1 MPAPPGPGY
10 TSAHE
15 VAESGAVTFACST
28 DVAAWPW
35 LELAP
40 QHPVVIQTQN
50 FWSSVGAGAAM
61 GSLDESKWSALTW
74 TDWELGERDAG
85 HAVRGV
91 YERTQVGDDLAFT
104 TRLYDAA
111 DRLIVTMRGKGVVF
125 RTRNFEKWREGS
137 KKDAVSRMLL
147 ADFDFAPRELLGLG
161 ERELPLVSQLEGERA
176 RALVSKENGLMPG
189 HPYFSGSGDHVNAPH
204 LAEIARQIASQVA
217 GGAPILVTH
226 GEMDMHRFVELGCP
240 IDIEVTGREDCSVAL
255 AVSQLDRSC
264 ARLSMSFSERHDQ
277 R

>member
-10 TSAHE
+10 TSEHE
-15 VAESGAVTFACST
+15 VRDDGSVTFTCST

-61 GSLDESKWSALTW
+61 GTLDESKWSALTW
-74 TDWELGERDAG
+74 TDWNLAERDAG
-85 HAVRGV
+85 HAVRGI
-91 YERTQVGDDLAFT
+91 YERSLVGDDLAFT
-104 TRLYDAA
+104 TRLFDAA
-111 DRLIVTMRGKGVVF
+111 DRLIVTIRGKGVVF

-137 KKDAVSRMLL
+137 KKEAVARTLHT
-147 ADFDFAPRELLGLG
+147 DFDFAPRDLLGLS
-161 ERELPLVSQLEGERA
+161 ERELPLVSQLKGDRA
-176 RALVSKENGLMPG
+176 RALVTRENGLMPG

-204 LAEIARQIASQVA
+204 LAEIARQMASQIA

-226 GEMDMHRFVELGCP
+226 GEMDMHRYVELGCP
-240 IDIEVTGREDCSVAL
+240 IDIEVTGRGESTLAL

-264 ARLSMSFSERHDQ
+264 ARLSMSFSERHPQ